1 MAIIKSAPFLYA
13 HLVKPTAEF
22 GGLIGKIFLYKND
35 MPMKTLLKKLCL
47 AAVCLLAANTATAY
61 DFEYEGCYFN
71 ILSETDKTCEITYE
85 KWGIETPT
93 YSGDLVIPEL
103 VKDDEGIIYKVTT
116 IGEGAFYNCTS
127 LTSVTIP
134 ESVTTIDLNAFQYC
148 TSLTSVTIPESVMS
162 IGDGAFYG
170 CTSLNSVTIP
180 ESVTTIGMGAF
191 HMCTSLTSVTIPESV
206 TTIGNTAFSYCTSLT
221 SVTIP
226 ESVTTIG
233 NDVFSFCTS
242 LTSVTIPESVTTI
255 GDYAFSYCT
264 SLTSVTI
271 PESVTTIGERVFYH
285 CESLTSVTIPKSVTT
300 IGMGA
305 FAGCQSLKEITVDE
319 NNNHFVTWNRLLYS
333 KDITTLYW
341 CPMFVTLTSVNIP
354 KTTTIIKGYAFY
366 LCKKLYSVTI
376 PESVKEIGRFAFTDC
391 TSLTSINIPKSV
403 TSLKSGTF
411 ENCYNLIEIK
421 IPSSVTTIENDVFS
435 YCKGLTELV
444 IPSSVVSMNNWL
456 VLGCTNLNKFYIEDG
471 FSPIEIKSIGSMVG
485 AWNNFKELYIGR
497 SVIVD
502 QNNDFIGDG
511 TGLEEVTFS
520 QFVTSVDDIGMDN
533 AKDLKKVV
541 VCGDTPPTITDD
553 FFSTY
558 QYNNATLYVPEG
570 TYDTYTKA
578 TGWRY
583 FYNIVEG
590 MPTGVSQVESPA
602 KTTVTAGDG
611 CIMVSNAKGAI
622 QVYTSAGTLVKSTT
636 ASGDTEITVPGH
648 GVYIVK
654 TGGETVK
661 VSL

>member
-1 MAIIKSAPFLYA
+1 
-13 HLVKPTAEF
+13 
-22 GGLIGKIFLYKND
+22 
-35 MPMKTLLKKLCL
+35 MKTLLKKLCL

-103 VKDDEGIIYKVTT
+103 VKDDEDIIYKVTT

-127 LTSVTIP
+127 LT
-134 ESVTTIDLNAFQYC
+134 
-148 TSLTSVTIPESVMS
+148 
-162 IGDGAFYG
+162 
-170 CTSLNSVTIP
+170 SVTIP

-233 NDVFSFCTS
+233 
-242 LTSVTIPESVTTI
+242 
-255 GDYAFSYCT
+255 
-264 SLTSVTI
+264 
-271 PESVTTIGERVFYH
+271 ERVFYH

-300 IGMGA
+300 IGMGV

-391 TSLTSINIPKSV
+391 TSLTSINIPK
-403 TSLKSGTF
+403 
-411 ENCYNLIEIK
+411 
-421 IPSSVTTIENDVFS
+421 
-435 YCKGLTELV
+435 
-444 IPSSVVSMNNWL
+444 WL
-456 VLGCTNLNKFYIEDG
+456 
-471 FSPIEIKSIGSMVG
+471 
-485 AWNNFKELYIGR
+485 
-497 SVIVD
+497 
-502 QNNDFIGDG
+502 
-511 TGLEEVTFS
+511 
-520 QFVTSVDDIGMDN
+520 
-533 AKDLKKVV
+533 
-541 VCGDTPPTITDD
+541 
-553 FFSTY
+553 
-558 QYNNATLYVPEG
+558 
-570 TYDTYTKA
+570 
-578 TGWRY
+578 
-583 FYNIVEG
+583 
-590 MPTGVSQVESPA
+590 
-602 KTTVTAGDG
+602 
-611 CIMVSNAKGAI
+611 
-622 QVYTSAGTLVKSTT
+622 
-636 ASGDTEITVPGH
+636 
-648 GVYIVK
+648 
-654 TGGETVK
+654 
-661 VSL
+661 